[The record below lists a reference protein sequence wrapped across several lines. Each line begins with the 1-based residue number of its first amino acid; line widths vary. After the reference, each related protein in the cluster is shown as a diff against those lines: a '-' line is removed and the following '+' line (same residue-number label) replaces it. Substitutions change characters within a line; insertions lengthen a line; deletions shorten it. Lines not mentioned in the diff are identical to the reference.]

1 MDAPIK
7 VIITDDQTL
16 FLEGLSM
23 VLSKYPD
30 LEIIAEANNGQ
41 ELLELLPK
49 QQPDVIL
56 LDYSMPVLD
65 GYETFKVIQK
75 EYPTIKVLILTVHF
89 DESLMVFLMKKGVHG
104 YLLKDE
110 ESEVL
115 RAAINTVHREGQY
128 FSDYVAKAMLNHIK
142 PLKSPGKIPGQ
153 PPVHGSQFSQREQEI
168 LSIVGQG
175 KRKEIA
181 QRLFISVK
189 TVDFHLKNLRQKA
202 NCDSTAA
209 LVKFAVENGFQ

>member
-1 MDAPIK
+1 MDQPIK
-7 VIITDDQTL
+7 VIIADDQTL

-30 LEIIAEANNGQ
+30 LEIIAEANDGH
-41 ELLELLPK
+41 ELLKILPDL
-49 QQPDVIL
+49 QPDVIL
-56 LDYSMPVLD
+56 LDYSMPTLD

-75 EYPTIKVLILTVHF
+75 KYPAIKVLILTVHF
-89 DESLMVFLMKKGVHG
+89 DESLMVFLMKKGIHG

-115 RAAINTVHREGQY
+115 RTAINTVHREGQY
-128 FSDYVAKAMLNHIK
+128 FSDYVSKAMLNHIK
-142 PLKSPGKIPGQ
+142 PLKSPGQAHGQ
-153 PPVHGSQFSQREQEI
+153 SSVPVNQFSQREIE
-168 LSIVGQG
+168 LLKIVGQG

-189 TVDFHLKNLRQKA
+189 TVDFHLKNLREKA
-202 NCDSTAA
+202 SCDSTTA
-209 LVKFAVENGFQ
+209 LVKFAIEHGYQ

>member
-1 MDAPIK
+1 MAAPIK
-7 VIITDDQTL
+7 VIITDDQAL

-41 ELLELLPK
+41 ELLKILPDL
-49 QQPDVIL
+49 QPDVIL

-75 EYPTIKVLILTVHF
+75 EYPSIKVLILTVHF

-110 ESEVL
+110 QSEVL

-142 PLKSPGKIPGQ
+142 PLKSQGQ
-153 PPVHGSQFSQREQEI
+153 THSQAPVHRSQFSQRELEI

-175 KRKEIA
+175 KRK
-181 QRLFISVK
+181 
-189 TVDFHLKNLRQKA
+189 
-202 NCDSTAA
+202 
-209 LVKFAVENGFQ
+209 